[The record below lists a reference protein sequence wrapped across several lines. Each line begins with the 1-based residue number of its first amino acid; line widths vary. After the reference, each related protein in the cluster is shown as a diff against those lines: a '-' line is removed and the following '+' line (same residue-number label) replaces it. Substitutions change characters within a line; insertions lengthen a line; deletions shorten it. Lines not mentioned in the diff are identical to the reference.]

1 MDAPRRG
8 GPNYSFV
15 GFMLLAAFGTFLW
28 KSIPLESSRPSSS
41 DSQWQPSELDNEVPA
56 RLWQDPFKAVFDYA
70 GSDTG
75 RMPDPKQSRD
85 GKNADIHACE
95 LKELKQA
102 INKTQIKQI
111 RLIAVMLTAGP
122 DAEFNE
128 RRRRRRYAVISG
140 LGAAGLVPQ
149 SASSIQYC
157 YLEKTRQGNS
167 QNKEAEPYRY
177 IVPYEW
183 YIPDTAEP
191 GADPTYA
198 VLLFWLN
205 ETIFASEPMDR
216 FSDIAKQIAGYQVC
230 DQENVDTSL
239 YILGPASSDTLMK
252 LAQRTS
258 GEMAENDKYFEHVM
272 SQFTDIA
279 INGLHIL
286 SPIATVPNSQFAAD
300 KALQKNFEELEK
312 KFSPQESCK
321 EQAPSKPWVTF
332 QRTISTDD
340 MLTDLL
346 ANELVKRSSWEK
358 QKNYIALISEWDT
371 HFGRSLPKVFKASYC
386 KVYAQQEG
394 PSQLNNEEAIDK
406 EEYKYKQCIDHP
418 TTRLFE
424 YSYLRGIDGRIK
436 GASNEG
442 QGTSKSSSKNDG
454 VLNGDIFNSQDKHNI
469 RRPSGTAQFDYL
481 RRLADQIRTQNA
493 SLQAEGKGRIAAI
506 GILGSDVYDKLL
518 ILRALRP
525 QFPHALFFTTDLD
538 AQLLHPADFRWTRNL
553 IVASSFGLNLKRE
566 LQGNIPPFRGN
577 YQTSIFL
584 STLLAT
590 KFNYP
595 GTGQKSFASQWE
607 PDISSHKKIM
617 RQITPL
623 LFEVGRHGAE
633 RLIPVS
639 RAIDDTLHPTTPKR
653 PDIKNTVYIFLF
665 ILLLILVVHQ
675 VKPFSG
681 WPVFW
686 SVISLLFAFNLAFIA
701 IKSTDGGEPMS
712 LTQGISIWPT
722 EFIRYAALCL
732 SIYFIS
738 RLIFDLK
745 ANCVRISRD
754 MWKVKEDK
762 SPNEPATLTD
772 LWRSETRRPLLIG
785 LAIAILVV
793 FSSSKA
799 LLYSNEC
806 QNPSWVLSWIPSIN
820 ECNWVWW
827 AFFAFLIAALAHY
840 FLICHKKVSW
850 ISRCIPAVA
859 LVLVGMIMIRKL
871 GVEHDWRLTPL
882 YWTVAMI
889 VWFSLINIFYTGG
902 YRIESINEWMNDV
915 LHRKKSEIVDA
926 KDYWLKYC
934 RLGRPKNRWYRA
946 LSSWLIF
953 MAGASLIFS
962 ITGFPVTPCRGTLSC
977 NLDRILTIA
986 SVSSMLLLIFLVLD
1000 EFRLT
1005 ILWIKGLTE
1014 IKNMSWH
1021 GIPEDQHSKFGEHL
1035 NYLAHEGFKIKLIA
1049 ERTEEIGRLI
1059 YYPFLII
1066 IIVLMSRSSYF
1077 DNWGLPQ
1084 GIAIVVAIN
1093 ILLLISAGTKIRYEA
1108 EKCRRIVVK
1117 KLNEKL
1123 LYLKGVAAP
1132 SAKADSTH
1140 IQQLLEEVKG
1150 IHIGAFLPFTEQ
1162 PLLRA
1167 SLLLFGA
1174 IGITAGEYLSLFG

>member
-15 GFMLLAAFGTFLW
+15 GFLLLAAFGTFLW

-56 RLWQDPFKAVFDYA
+56 RLWQDPFKAVFEYA
-70 GSDTG
+70 GSHTG
-75 RMPDPKQSRD
+75 RMPDPKQSSD
-85 GKNADIHACE
+85 GENLNIHACE
-95 LKELKQA
+95 LKELKKS
-102 INKTQIKQI
+102 INKQQIKQI

-140 LGAAGLVPQ
+140 LGAAGLVPE
-149 SASSIQYC
+149 SASSIHYC
-157 YLEKTRQGNS
+157 YLEKTRQGDS

-216 FSDIAKQIAGYQVC
+216 FSDIAKQIAGTQAS
-230 DQENVDTSL
+230 DRENVDTSL
-239 YILGPASSDTLMK
+239 YILGPASSDTLLK
-252 LAQRTS
+252 LALRTS
-258 GEMAENDKYFEHVM
+258 NEMKAHDKYKTYVEK
-272 SQFTDIA
+272 QFTGIA
-279 INGLHIL
+279 IKGLHIL
-286 SPIATVPNSQFAAD
+286 SPIATVPRSQFATN
-300 KALQKNFEELEK
+300 KENFAKIEK
-312 KFSPQESCK
+312 EFSPQESCK
-321 EQAPSKPWVTF
+321 KQDSSIPCVTF
-332 QRTISTDD
+332 QRTISEDNK
-340 MLTDLL
+340 LTDLL
-346 ANELVKRSSWEK
+346 AKELVKRSSWEK

-371 HFGRSLPKVFKASYC
+371 FFGRSLPKVFKESYC
-386 KVYAQQEG
+386 SEYAQDE
-394 PSQLNNEEAIDK
+394 NNLQNYEENK
-406 EEYKYKQCIDHP
+406 KQCRDYP

-436 GASNEG
+436 GANNEG
-442 QGTSKSSSKNDG
+442 QVTTKSSSKNDG
-454 VLNGDIFNSQDKHNI
+454 VLNGDIFNSQDKYNI

-481 RRLADQIRTQNA
+481 RRLAGQIRTQNA
-493 SLQAEGKGRIAAI
+493 ALLAEGKGRIAAI

-590 KFNYP
+590 KFNYS
-595 GTGQKSFASQWE
+595 GTDQKVSTPQWE
-607 PDISSHKKIM
+607 PDLSSHEAFM
-617 RQITPL
+617 RQISPL

-633 RLIPVS
+633 RLSPVS
-639 RAIDDTLHPTTPKR
+639 RAIVATLHPATPKR
-653 PDIKNTVYIFLF
+653 PDIKNTVYVFLF

-686 SVISLLFAFNLAFIA
+686 SVIALLFAFNLAFIA
-701 IKSTDGGEPMS
+701 IISADGGEPMS

-745 ANCVRISRD
+745 ANCLRISRD

-772 LWRSETRRPLLIG
+772 LWRSETRWPLLIS

-793 FSSSKA
+793 FSSTKA

-806 QNPSWVLSWIPSIN
+806 QNPSLVLSWIPCIN

-827 AFFAFLIAALAHY
+827 AFFTFLIAALTPY

-882 YWTVAMI
+882 YWAVAMVI
-889 VWFSLINIFYTGG
+889 WFSLINIFYTGG

-915 LHRKKSEIVDA
+915 LRRKKSDIVDA

-962 ITGFPVTPCRGTLSC
+962 ITGFPVIPCRGTLSC

-1021 GIPEDQHSKFGEHL
+1021 GILEDQHLKFGEQL

-1066 IIVLMSRSSYF
+1066 IIVLISRSSYF

-1108 EKCRRIVVK
+1108 EKCRRIAVK
-1117 KLNEKL
+1117 KLNAEL
-1123 LYLKGVAAP
+1123 MDLKGVAAP
-1132 SAKADSTH
+1132 SAKTDSTQ
-1140 IQQLLEEVKG
+1140 IQQLLEEVKS
-1150 IHIGAFLPFTEQ
+1150 IRNGAFLPFTEQ

-1174 IGITAGEYLSLFG
+1174 IGITAGEYMTLFG